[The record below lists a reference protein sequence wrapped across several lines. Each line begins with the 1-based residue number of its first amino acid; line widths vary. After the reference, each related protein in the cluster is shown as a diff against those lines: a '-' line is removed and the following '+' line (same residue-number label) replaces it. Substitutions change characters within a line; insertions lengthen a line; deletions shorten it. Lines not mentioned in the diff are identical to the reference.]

1 LLDHVVTLCACMCA
15 QLLQSCP
22 VLSDPMDCSL
32 PSSSVHGI
40 LQERILEW
48 VAMPS
53 SRGSSQPRNQTRIS
67 CIAGRFFTSEPPGKP
82 RMITLLSAFKG
93 TSMLFSIVATPLF
106 IPTNSAGEFSFLH
119 TLSSIYFLFFAS
131 FYLFFDNNRKSDIYW

>member
-1 LLDHVVTLCACMCA
+1 MLDHVVTLCACMCA

-53 SRGSSQPRNQTRIS
+53 SRGSSQPRNQTRI

-82 RMITLLSAFKG
+82 CMITLLSAFKG

-119 TLSSIYFLFFAS
+119 TLSSIYFLFF
-131 FYLFFDNNRKSDIYW
+131 DNNRKSDIYW